1 MNQLDT
7 MIVASAAV
15 LAAAFVVLFA
25 FGKPASLGNWCRRRL
40 LPGVAG
46 LVGLTALSSWWLYEV
61 AKTDAAACR
70 IEAAKGLTY
79 DCEDA
84 FLIVPAAI
92 FAGALAVLLFVI
104 GLSGVHA
111 ARHHGQVRASS

>member
-25 FGKPASLGNWCRRRL
+25 FGKPVSLGNWCLRRL

-46 LVGLTALSSWWLYEV
+46 LVGLNALSSWWLYGV
-61 AKTDAAACR
+61 AAKDAAACR
-70 IEAAKGLTY
+70 IEAARGLAY

-84 FLIVPAAI
+84 FLIVPAAML
-92 FAGALAVLLFVI
+92 AGALAVLLFVI
-104 GLSGVHA
+104 GLSGVYA
-111 ARHHGQVRASS
+111 ARCRGYARATS

>member
-25 FGKPASLGNWCRRRL
+25 FGKPASFGNWCRSRL

-46 LVGLTALSSWWLYEV
+46 LVGLTALSLWWLYGV

-70 IEAAKGLTY
+70 IEAAKGLTH

-84 FLIVPAAI
+84 FLIVPAAM

-111 ARHHGQVRASS
+111 ARHYGQARASS